1 MEGGGGGGR
10 VGRGREGGGE
20 EGEEAAL
27 STVIRA
33 QLKSRAI
40 LS

>member
-1 MEGGGGGGR
+1 MEGGGGGEGR
-10 VGRGREGGGE
+10 KGEGGRRE